1 METLEF
7 IAVILT
13 FAIVLTWYLHNH
25 WSQSDGRRGLLA
37 LRADPIAKN
46 PDAPTKAYRMK
57 SRVAQPLNA
66 KPSHNETLS
75 TKHVNKASSCEKPD
89 AARMRRKFRRQ
100 DEARYRVKDRRPK
113 DQDTP

>member
-13 FAIVLTWYLHNH
+13 FAIVLSWYLHNL

-37 LRADPIAKN
+37 LSADPVAKN

-57 SRVAQPLNA
+57 SRISRSLNA
-66 KPSHNETLS
+66 KPSHDETLS
-75 TKHVNKASSCEKPD
+75 AKHVNTPAPIEKPD